1 MKNRSLSI
9 SNSDILMRSFL
20 IKSIKF
26 VFTCLVAYYF
36 IVFSYNSIDIRQRFK
51 KINGHRL
58 LILGD
63 SQLQR
68 LETDLVGDST
78 YNFASSGEFYLV
90 TYHKL
95 LRLIDQNPGKFNAVL
110 LGISVHSFAPTYN
123 RLMNVDF
130 FDGQSSLERYFYFL
144 PLSESW
150 TFAHHEPSR
159 LFKSIDK
166 TTEWG
171 GAFSSVRSNPDSS
184 IINETLRSHYGI
196 QKNEGRFC
204 DEQSLYLKKIDSLC
218 IAKQIRLV
226 LVTCPY
232 HQDYLSKVDSSY
244 IVHYQTVLSSLRTKA
259 HISFLDDRVRPE
271 WMSDACHLNRSGSA
285 VYSMR
290 IKQALDSMNQ
300 TVYFP

>member
-1 MKNRSLSI
+1 
-9 SNSDILMRSFL
+9 
-20 IKSIKF
+20 
-26 VFTCLVAYYF
+26 
-36 IVFSYNSIDIRQRFK
+36 
-51 KINGHRL
+51 
-58 LILGD
+58 
-63 SQLQR
+63 
-68 LETDLVGDST
+68 
-78 YNFASSGEFYLV
+78 
-90 TYHKL
+90 
-95 LRLIDQNPGKFNAVL
+95 
-110 LGISVHSFAPTYN
+110 
-123 RLMNVDF
+123 MNVDF

-144 PLSESW
+144 PLSVSW

-171 GAFSSVRSNPDSS
+171 GAFSSFRSNPDSS

-244 IVHYQTVLSSLRTKA
+244 IIHYQTVLSSLRTKA
-259 HISFLDDRVRPE
+259 HISFLNDLVRPE

-285 VYSMR
+285 FYSMR
-290 IKQALDSMNQ
+290 IKQALDSMNP